1 MKAGDLVEI
10 KRASIGTPKGTVALI
25 TDTVH
30 LDPTP
35 QHDIIKYHIVKLF
48 GVNYLG
54 QSVLRERRYLERDL
68 EVISG
73 SR

>member
-1 MKAGDLVEI
+1 MKPGDLVEI

-25 TDTVH
+25 TETVH
-30 LDPTP
+30 TDPSD
-35 QHDIIKYHIVKLF
+35 QHDVIKYYIVRLF
-48 GVNYLG
+48 GVNSSG
-54 QSVLRERRYLERDL
+54 QNILRERRYLEMDL

>member
-1 MKAGDLVEI
+1 MKPGDLVEI

-25 TDTVH
+25 TDTVYTAP
-30 LDPTP
+30 DPG
-35 QHDIIKYHIVKLF
+35 HSIIKYHIVRIF
-48 GVNYLG
+48 GTDSSG
-54 QSVLRERRYLERDL
+54 QNVLRERRYLEMDL

>member
-1 MKAGDLVEI
+1 MKPGDLVEI

-25 TDTVH
+25 TETVH
-30 LDPTP
+30 TDPSD
-35 QHDIIKYHIVKLF
+35 QHDIIKYYIVKVF
-48 GVNYLG
+48 YTNSRG
-54 QSVLRERRYLERDL
+54 QNVLKDRRFLERDL